1 MFELPFDTSFWGWDA
16 LIKQT
21 SLRQLTDE
29 VIATKST
36 RAFAV
41 QENRNLPGAL
51 EAATHE
57 NRYRLLAE

>member
-1 MFELPFDTSFWGWDA
+1 MFKVSFDTSFWGWDS

-29 VIATKST
+29 VIATKSA

-41 QENRNLPGAL
+41 QEYRNRPADV
-51 EAATHE
+51 EIATHE
-57 NRYRLLAE
+57 NRYRLLK